1 MGCAHHKRHVP
12 AGLTDPRDDE
22 ERRGSKISADAP
34 PRPRACDTA
43 DKYAGDR
50 RTERL

>member
-22 ERRGSKISADAP
+22 ERIEDFGGCSSAP
-34 PRPRACDTA
+34 
-43 DKYAGDR
+43 AGV
-50 RTERL
+50 